1 MGALNLA
8 KDCYR
13 MKIELLGNDNAI
25 KHFVDFVGRHKSN
38 AQEQAFA
45 EALELERRKRE
56 RVFWFNLNS
65 NLKSKAKAKSQDEIE
80 LDAIRKKLRE
90 SKRQYKALR
99 AAEEAAGIDL
109 ESRRRENKEQ
119 AAKMGLTLTEY
130 GLLKYASLEAELS
143 AKVDETLEETAAR
156 VIS

>member
-1 MGALNLA
+1 
-8 KDCYR
+8 
-13 MKIELLGNDNAI
+13 
-25 KHFVDFVGRHKSN
+25 
-38 AQEQAFA
+38 
-45 EALELERRKRE
+45 
-56 RVFWFNLNS
+56 
-65 NLKSKAKAKSQDEIE
+65 LKSKAKAKSQDEIE

-90 SKRQYKALR
+90 SKRQYKALS

>member
-1 MGALNLA
+1 
-8 KDCYR
+8 
-13 MKIELLGNDNAI
+13 
-25 KHFVDFVGRHKSN
+25 
-38 AQEQAFA
+38 
-45 EALELERRKRE
+45 
-56 RVFWFNLNS
+56 
-65 NLKSKAKAKSQDEIE
+65 LKSKAKAKSQDEIE

>member
-1 MGALNLA
+1 M
-8 KDCYR
+8 
-13 MKIELLGNDNAI
+13 
-25 KHFVDFVGRHKSN
+25 
-38 AQEQAFA
+38 
-45 EALELERRKRE
+45 
-56 RVFWFNLNS
+56 
-65 NLKSKAKAKSQDEIE
+65 KSKAKAKSQDEIE
-80 LDAIRKKLRE
+80 LDAIRKILRE
-90 SKRQYKALR
+90 TKRQYKALR